1 MEFRH
6 ELDNDAYRF
15 ILTGG
20 LSLSEKMPEAPNA
33 DWILSKNWGEIT
45 RLGDIPALAGFHEYF
60 YKPEYLEGFKRIYD
74 SLNP

>member
-20 LSLSEKMPEAPNA
+20 LSLSEKMPEAP
-33 DWILSKNWGEIT
+33 
-45 RLGDIPALAGFHEYF
+45 
-60 YKPEYLEGFKRIYD
+60 
-74 SLNP
+74 